1 MKNNFKKAVSSQ
13 RPRAMEE
20 EMLRQAIDKMFVNAE
35 EQKEERYGLHAS
47 AIIAS
52 DSEFC
57 IREQVLSLFYK
68 MNQGKEL
75 PIGTRKIF
83 HHGNTIHEEIYD
95 VFRKSGV
102 LIDSEKTRYIEKYD
116 LSFTI
121 DANVHILNK
130 DWICDVKSM
139 NGYAFDKAAS
149 HPSGEKQVL
158 FYLWLYKK
166 KQGFVLAYNK
176 NTSEIKIFI
185 VDYDKEKV
193 RPFVDRLKEIREAKI
208 IYEEEGTLPKRK
220 CNSSDCKRASTCNMR
235 DACYNIGI
243 GRVKLDA
250 SLKRKRQK
258 ESLES

>member
-1 MKNNFKKAVSSQ
+1 MKNNFKKSLASQ

-20 EMLRQAIDKMFVNAE
+20 EMLRQTIDKMFINAE

-75 PIGTRKIF
+75 SVGLRKIF
-83 HHGNTIHEEIYD
+83 HHGNTIHEEVYD
-95 VFRKSGV
+95 VFRRSGC
-102 LIDSEKTRYIEKYD
+102 LIDSECTRYVPEYD
-116 LSFTI
+116 LNFTI
-121 DANVHILNK
+121 DANVNILNK

-139 NGYAFDKAAS
+139 NSFAFDKATS

-158 FYLWLYKK
+158 FYEWLYRKK
-166 KQGFVLAYNK
+166 NGFVLAYNK

-185 VDYDKEKV
+185 VSYDKEKV
-193 RPFVDRLKEIREAKI
+193 RPFVDRLKAIRDAKT
-208 IYEEEGTLPKRK
+208 YFLESGELPRRK
-220 CNSSDCKRASTCNMR
+220 CDSSGCKRAATCNMR
-235 DACYNIGI
+235 DACWNIGE
-243 GRVKLDA
+243 GRRKLNGKA
-250 SLKRKRQK
+250 GK
-258 ESLES
+258 